1 MASIASFVTGL
12 RIRTKIGS
20 AVAALLI
27 MLGVLGYF
35 VLSGMADMRTASEDI
50 ATNWLPSITE
60 AAQIRYLVS
69 RHRTLDG
76 RHILAQKA
84 EEKQQAEKDM
94 DGVLADI
101 DRHRKIYE
109 PMIAG
114 AEERKA
120 YEDFTAA
127 FGTYM
132 AAASAIVEDS
142 RAGSTAKAADEWVRL
157 SGVYGQANDALAH
170 IVEINE
176 AGAHASDATSR
187 GIAERLRSTTIGLI
201 ALSFAFGIGAAVFLV
216 MTVSSPVVAMTG
228 AMLKLANKDVS
239 VEIPAVGRPDEVG
252 QMAGAVQTFKDNL
265 IRADELESR
274 SRREREEREK
284 RAEAVM
290 QLTREFDAASKQI
303 VQALTRS
310 ADSLQKS
317 AGSMSTTADD
327 TARQATA
334 VAAASEE
341 ASKNVQT
348 VASASEELS
357 ASIAEISRQVT
368 EATDI
373 SRSAVREAETA
384 SNTVGELVA
393 LANKIGDVTNLIN
406 AIAGQTNL
414 LALNATIEA
423 ARAGDAGKGFAVVAS
438 EVKSLANQTA
448 KATDEISGQISA
460 IQGASKNAVQAIS
473 SITEVIRRIN
483 EISTAI
489 AAAVEEQGAAT
500 GEIARNVQQAAAGT
514 QEVSSNIVGVTRAAA
529 TTSDVAGQ
537 VRLGADDVAGQA
549 TNMTT
554 EVDRFLERVRA
565 A

>member
-1 MASIASFVTGL
+1 
-12 RIRTKIGS
+12 
-20 AVAALLI
+20 
-27 MLGVLGYF
+27 
-35 VLSGMADMRTASEDI
+35 
-50 ATNWLPSITE
+50 
-60 AAQIRYLVS
+60 
-69 RHRTLDG
+69 
-76 RHILAQKA
+76 
-84 EEKQQAEKDM
+84 
-94 DGVLADI
+94 
-101 DRHRKIYE
+101 
-109 PMIAG
+109 
-114 AEERKA
+114 
-120 YEDFTAA
+120 
-127 FGTYM
+127 
-132 AAASAIVEDS
+132 
-142 RAGSTAKAADEWVRL
+142 
-157 SGVYGQANDALAH
+157 
-170 IVEINE
+170 
-176 AGAHASDATSR
+176 
-187 GIAERLRSTTIGLI
+187 
-201 ALSFAFGIGAAVFLV
+201 
-216 MTVSSPVVAMTG
+216 MTG